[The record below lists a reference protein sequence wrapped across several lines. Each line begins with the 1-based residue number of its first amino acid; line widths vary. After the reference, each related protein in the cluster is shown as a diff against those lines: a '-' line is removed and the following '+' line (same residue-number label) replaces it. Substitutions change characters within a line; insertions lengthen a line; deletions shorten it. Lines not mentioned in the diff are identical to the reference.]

1 MLDLTAD
8 LDFADESLHSSAGVQ
23 LRDANY
29 QDLMEYR
36 KRLLDYNVGLSEVGY
51 SDDMR
56 VWAGLKLYPLF
67 ELGILAERQLD
78 GTTSGIRLRK
88 TESRLATEEDR
99 QRVVPDLELRK

>member
-1 MLDLTAD
+1 

-36 KRLLDYNVGLSEVGY
+36 KRLLDHNAGLSEVGY

-56 VWAGLKLYPLF
+56 VWAGLKPYPLF
-67 ELGILAERQLD
+67 ELGILAERQQD
-78 GTTSGIRLRK
+78 GTTSGIRPRK
-88 TESRLATEEDR
+88 LKADWP
-99 QRVVPDLELRK
+99 QRRIVHGQCQIWNCGNGIRGLG